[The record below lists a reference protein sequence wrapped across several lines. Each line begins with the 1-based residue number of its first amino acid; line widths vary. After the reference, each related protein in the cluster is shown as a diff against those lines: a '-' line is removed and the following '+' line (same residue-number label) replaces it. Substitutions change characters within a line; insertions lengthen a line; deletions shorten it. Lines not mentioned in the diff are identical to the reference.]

1 MSQAETLAKE
11 SAQQAL
17 FILITNNCGFTTTI
31 IHALIIISHYVHS
44 LPDLEKC
51 KKKPKLTP
59 FSNIFT
65 ITVYYHVVCFQ
76 FFVLI
81 LLGPTAWHVGS

>member
-17 FILITNNCGFTTTI
+17 FILITNNRGFTTTI
-31 IHALIIISHYVHS
+31 VPALLVISHYVHS

-51 KKKPKLTP
+51 KNEKTKKPQTNP
-59 FSNIFT
+59 FF
-65 ITVYYHVVCFQ
+65 
-76 FFVLI
+76 
-81 LLGPTAWHVGS
+81 